1 LCESACVTGTRIDPG
16 PSDILKAFTAII
28 RIAITGDPSMDPNS
42 VPARDGPNPAESPTR
57 TPTGTEDLSDDAAE
71 AEDQAFEDSL
81 FDALLADEP
90 APRSWAGRSWSI
102 ALVPLGLAAAAYA
115 VSRYLKK
122 LGASKKA

>member
-1 LCESACVTGTRIDPG
+1 
-16 PSDILKAFTAII
+16 
-28 RIAITGDPSMDPNS
+28 MDPNS

-115 VSRYLKK
+115 VSRYLKNS
-122 LGASKKA
+122 AQAKKHDGSITWAWRRRKADARILRTKGFVS